1 MDSITGLLLTQYR
14 GQIQAYRDG
23 KDLLHP
29 PDGWHHMLGEETVGG
44 QEILFRSIIFLVI
57 DPPYLAKAERSQH
70 PQVFITLWQWRL

>member
-1 MDSITGLLLTQYR
+1 MRTENSISDPKPVRGGVVVMDSITGLLLTQYR

-44 QEILFRSIIFLVI
+44 QKFFFARSSF
-57 DPPYLAKAERSQH
+57 
-70 PQVFITLWQWRL
+70 W